1 MSNNGFKVIS
11 ESMVTRI
18 EQDQPHATDVGVWF
32 YLMMKCNYVTQT
44 ALSTFT
50 DIGAVLDISDRQAA
64 NSCYKLRELGWVDF
78 QVKRGSRKPTQFQV
92 LTGWHNNSGSSK
104 SSMKASSDDKVSG
117 RHRNSFDETSMR
129 VTSDD
134 KAPKGTPKRHRNN
147 FDETSM
153 RLRCDFDETSM
164 TDTPPGAPGSVPM
177 PADAD
182 AVSADNTEHEE
193 RNMKQQRPRG
203 NEGNVEYPD
212 LEYPDDEDVVVSNFC
227 YEENNS
233 ANLGR
238 KENPYTAELC
248 ELFANSYGQSLPE
261 NKAHEWILEY
271 GINRCKEVIT
281 KGNPDPDNPIGY
293 MQKAL
298 EENWQFKDRN
308 AKQSFGIATPSVSA
322 TRALIDDLKA
332 TWAAHQNPTAEEIAE
347 VDVMLINAGLKDP
360 PRGESGCTTAFKS
373 ACESLS
379 CFYNHSES
387 SVKTRRKS

>member
-1 MSNNGFKVIS
+1 MSKNGFKVIS

-78 QVKRGSRKPTQFQV
+78 QVKRGSRKPTQFQI

-104 SSMKASSDDKVSG
+104 SSMKAS
-117 RHRNSFDETSMR
+117 
-129 VTSDD
+129 SDD

-203 NEGNVEYPD
+203 NEGNVEYS
-212 LEYPDDEDVVVSNFC
+212 DDEDVVVSNFC
-227 YEENNS
+227 YEEENS
-233 ANLGR
+233 AGSYR
-238 KENPYTAELC
+238 EESPYVAELC
-248 ELFANSYGQSLPE
+248 ELFSNAYGETLPVE
-261 NKAHEWILEY
+261 KALEWILEY

-281 KGNPDPDNPIGY
+281 KGNPNPDNPIGY
-293 MQKAL
+293 VQKAL
-298 EENWQFKDRN
+298 QEFWQFKDRR
-308 AKQSFGIATPSVSA
+308 ARQSFDIATPSVEA

-332 TWAAHQNPTAEEIAE
+332 TWAEKQEPTAEEIAKI
-347 VDVMLINAGLKDP
+347 DAMLINAGLKDP
-360 PRGESGCTTAFKS
+360 PPKNR
-373 ACESLS
+373 
-379 CFYNHSES
+379 
-387 SVKTRRKS
+387 